1 MSKKIIVLGSSGMLG
16 QAVMRYFSPDNDVV
30 KFDKRYC
37 IYNRDDF
44 ISKLKSLRPD
54 AVINCIGKI
63 KQKSSQLED
72 LFTSNTF
79 LPLDLNASLCDPI
92 IIHPSTDCV
101 FSGDD
106 NDPYNVF
113 DVPNAKDD
121 YGLSKLY
128 GEFSGR
134 MREST
139 FVLRTSIIGL
149 TKNYESEGLLDWLM
163 RQSDGS
169 SIAGYTNHL
178 WNGITTLEWCKLAE
192 QIISGTPPEKR
203 DGIIQVGSSNTV
215 SKYELLVCAN
225 KVFGCNIK
233 IEPIKTQND
242 VARVLKPEL
251 KLPNIQEQLS
261 EYWQWIGS
269 Q

>member
-1 MSKKIIVLGSSGMLG
+1 MSRKIVVLGSSGMLG
-16 QAVMRYFSPDNDVV
+16 QAVMRYFSPDNDIV
-30 KFDKRYC
+30 KFDKRYS
-37 IYNRDDF
+37 IYKRDDF
-44 ISKLKSLRPD
+44 ISALKSLKSD
-54 AVINCIGKI
+54 VVINCIGKI
-63 KQKSSQLED
+63 KQKSSRFED
-72 LFTSNTF
+72 LLTSNTL

-106 NDPYNVF
+106 NDPYDVF

-139 FVLRTSIIGL
+139 FVLRTSIVGL
-149 TKNYESEGLLDWLM
+149 THNYESEGLLDWFM
-163 RQSDGS
+163 RQPEGS
-169 SIAGYTNHL
+169 SIDGYTNHL

-192 QIISGTPPEKR
+192 QIIEGTPPEKH
-203 DGIIQVGSSNTV
+203 DGVIQVGASNTV
-215 SKYELLVCAN
+215 SKYELLVSAN
-225 KVFGCNIK
+225 DIFGRNISV
-233 IEPIKTQND
+233 EPKNTQRD

-251 KLPNIQEQLS
+251 KIASIEEQLS
-261 EYWQWIGS
+261 RYWQWIS
-269 Q
+269 HK